1 MKCPYRKTTNHS
13 YVLAK
18 EGTDFLDASYVEEFV
33 DCYYDECPFY
43 YFNYDKKEH
52 ECMKAQKEVL
62 IDAK

>member
-18 EGTDFLDASYVEEFV
+18 EGTDFLDASYVEKFA
-33 DCYYDECPFY
+33 DCYQNDCPFY
-43 YFNYDKKEH
+43 YLDSAGNE